1 MRDFLKGL
9 ELDKETIDTI
19 MAEHGK
25 LVTADKEKIVV
36 LQEDL
41 KTKENLIETA
51 NKEIESYK
59 SLDIETIKKNAD
71 DYKSKF
77 EEAESNYKKELSKR
91 DYIDALKES
100 FSVNGL
106 EFSSEYAKKGIMDDL
121 LSKDLKYD
129 NGKLLGVED
138 AIKELQTQQ
147 PKAFVI
153 KDEKDETPP
162 PMYSGAG
169 KATITPTEA
178 DIIKQSY
185 DKAKEN
191 KNTTEMARLT
201 RVAQEKGV
209 KII

>member
-100 FSVNGL
+100 FSANGL

-169 KATITPTEA
+169 KAPITPTEA

>member
-25 LVTADKEKIVV
+25 LVTADKEKITV

-91 DYIDALKES
+91 DYIDAIKES
-100 FSVNGL
+100 FSVNGI

-121 LSKDLKYD
+121 LSKELKYD

-169 KATITPTEA
+169 KAPITPTEA